1 MADNEV
7 HPMTK
12 FGWAIMLI
20 FMASQAAKGQ
30 QSISLPPPAGTR
42 IDFTRDVNPI
52 LRAECHACHGSSQ
65 QKAGLRL
72 DHRAAALRGGDS
84 GPVILP
90 GNSVESKLI
99 LRLVG
104 SELGIQMPPTGPLT
118 AEEIGILRAWID
130 QGPDWPETSLTE
142 APPSKERVNSDSRG
156 ESLFQAIRKGNT
168 DAVRALLR
176 SDRSLVNVRDSSG
189 ATPLMDGSLYA
200 GEDLLK
206 LLLDQGADPNVTNNA
221 GATALMWGV
230 GDARKVRL
238 LVAKGA
244 DVNARSEDGKTPL
257 LIAAGQSGAA
267 SIVKLLLEKGADIKA
282 RDINGSTALIQA
294 AGGGDAEILRL
305 LIARGSDVNAQSNSG
320 GTALMAAA
328 RARNAG
334 TVQLLL
340 AHGVQVNTR
349 TKRGITALS
358 LAANQGSTDIV
369 RALLEKGA
377 EVNVKDDRGY
387 TALMLAAYSEPLAA
401 DIVKLLLDHGAGVA
415 ATSQDGET
423 ALSLA
428 KTKGDTPVVKLL
440 MKAAAGDPE
449 KTGER

>member
-1 MADNEV
+1 
-7 HPMTK
+7 MTK
-12 FGWAIMLI
+12 FGCAILLI
-20 FMASQAAKGQ
+20 FMASPAAKGQ
-30 QSISLPPPAGTR
+30 QSTGLPPPAN
-42 IDFTRDVNPI
+42 IKVDFTRDVNPI
-52 LRAECHACHGSSQ
+52 LRAQCHACHGSSQ

-90 GNSVESKLI
+90 GSSAESKFI

-142 APPSKERVNSDSRG
+142 APPSKETPDSRS
-156 ESLFQAIRKGNT
+156 ESLFQAIRKGDT

-176 SDRSLVNVRDSSG
+176 SDRSLVNLRDSSG
-189 ATPLMDGSLYA
+189 ATPLMHGSLYA
-200 GEDLLK
+200 GEDLVK
-206 LLLDQGADPNVTNNA
+206 LLLDQGADPNVKNNA

-238 LVAKGA
+238 LVARGA

-257 LIAAGQSGAA
+257 VIVAGQAGAAG
-267 SIVKLLLEKGADIKA
+267 IVKLLLEKGADIKA

-334 TVQLLL
+334 AVQLLL
-340 AHGVQVNTR
+340 AHGAQVNAR

-358 LAANQGSTDIV
+358 LAANLGSTDIV

-387 TALMLAAYSEPLAA
+387 TALMLAAYSEPLSAY
-401 DIVKLLLDHGAGVA
+401 IVRLLLDHGAGVA

-428 KTKGDTPVVKLL
+428 KTKGDTPVVRLL

>member
-1 MADNEV
+1 
-7 HPMTK
+7 MTK
-12 FGWAIMLI
+12 FGWTILLI

-30 QSISLPPPAGTR
+30 QSASLAQPGSTR
-42 IDFTRDVNPI
+42 VDFTRDVNPI
-52 LRAECHACHGSSQ
+52 LRAQCHACHGSSQ

-90 GNSVESKLI
+90 GNSAESKLI

-142 APPSKERVNSDSRG
+142 APPSKETPDSRS
-156 ESLFQAIRKGNT
+156 ESLFQAIRKGDT

-176 SDRSLVNVRDSSG
+176 SDRSLVNLRDSSG
-189 ATPLMDGSLYA
+189 ATPLMHGSLYA
-200 GEDLLK
+200 GEDLVK
-206 LLLDQGADPNVTNNA
+206 LLLDQGADPNVKNNA

-238 LVAKGA
+238 LVARGA

-282 RDINGSTALIQA
+282 RDNNGSTALLQA
-294 AGGGDAEILRL
+294 AGGGDAETLRL
-305 LIARGSDVNAQSNSG
+305 LIARGSDVNAGSNGG

-340 AHGVQVNTR
+340 THGAEVNAR

-377 EVNVKDDRGY
+377 EVNVKDDQGY

-401 DIVKLLLDHGAGVA
+401 DIVRLLLDHGAGVA
-415 ATSQDGET
+415 AKSQDGET